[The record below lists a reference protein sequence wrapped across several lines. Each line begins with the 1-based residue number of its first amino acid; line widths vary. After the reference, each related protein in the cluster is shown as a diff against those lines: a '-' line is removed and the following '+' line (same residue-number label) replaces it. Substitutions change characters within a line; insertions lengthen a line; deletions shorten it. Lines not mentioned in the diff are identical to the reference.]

1 MPPPPATPT
10 VTQTFLFF
18 SSPNCLSC
26 QCFRIGVSAS
36 SCDITKGC
44 FFFRSACLWK
54 AEVLPEGW
62 TLTPEKEL
70 TEGVKSS
77 FQTRGGGAGCGPGS
91 PPVLWVPGVGPDNLL
106 HPSGPLLG
114 LLLLH
119 PLPALTLKL
128 SVCCC
133 GLRSLRFSPPR
144 AEKPI
149 SVPWLSPSEPPP
161 NFPNLFFSPPQDG
174 RTIWPV
180 DPCWS
185 GSGAA
190 GRSGDSFVRQKSKS
204 DCLCPSSPVSRS
216 SAASR

>member
-1 MPPPPATPT
+1 M
-10 VTQTFLFF
+10 
-18 SSPNCLSC
+18 
-26 QCFRIGVSAS
+26 
-36 SCDITKGC
+36 
-44 FFFRSACLWK
+44 
-54 AEVLPEGW
+54 
-62 TLTPEKEL
+62 
-70 TEGVKSS
+70 
-77 FQTRGGGAGCGPGS
+77 
-91 PPVLWVPGVGPDNLL
+91 LWVPGVGPDNLL
-106 HPSGPLLG
+106 HPSGPLNG

-133 GLRSLRFSPPR
+133 GLHFSPPR

-161 NFPNLFFSPPQDG
+161 NFPNLFFSPPRDG

-190 GRSGDSFVRQKSKS
+190 GCSGDSFVRQ
-204 DCLCPSSPVSRS
+204 SPNQIAFVPVRRS
-216 SAASR
+216 PGAPRRAADGLVFHDRCVPLHSWL